1 MDFVGKFA
9 LPAGDLSDSL
19 ISEFFFHQICE
30 ISLSLSFFLLQ
41 FNVWLIFEIDFF
53 IL

>member
-19 ISEFFFHQICE
+19 IFEFFFHQICE
-30 ISLSLSFFLLQ
+30 ISLSLFFLLQ